1 MESDINIIIHIYK
14 EKEVDIGRY
23 KYEKFIQERF
33 NVY

>member
-1 MESDINIIIHIYK
+1 MESDIDIMIYIYK
-14 EKEVDIGRY
+14 NKEVDIGRY